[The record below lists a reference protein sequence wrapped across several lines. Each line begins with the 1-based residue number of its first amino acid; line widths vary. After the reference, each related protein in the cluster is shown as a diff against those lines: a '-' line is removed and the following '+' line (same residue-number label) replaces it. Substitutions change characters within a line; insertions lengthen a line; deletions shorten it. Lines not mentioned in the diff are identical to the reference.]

1 MRAPDGR
8 GRHLRP
14 AARLQLLPE
23 DCWWSFADS
32 GLLQAIARGEPAEFG
47 KRGARLRTLV
57 GAMTT
62 EALRYRAVRI
72 VGMLQ
77 LCKLLARQRQGASAR
92 RDGAIPPHY
101 PPSFFVGFG
110 AGSEEALYDRYV
122 RTHPEGVGL
131 IDQTDVAT
139 LGAWHIVGV
148 REAFGSLDAALQ
160 RARAAVLALP
170 PEYQRWRL
178 DFLTS
183 VGIRVAPYAF
193 MRAWCEK
200 LRKKYP
206 SLCEVA
212 FLAADTPAFAAVD
225 AGLPTR
231 CIQHGM
237 IRHSLML
244 PAFTWVDALTPD
256 EATHFRQRLPSA
268 EIAPQSTAGSE
279 IAPDTMSRGILVA
292 SVYLGRA
299 DMQRVSTLLDWASS
313 IRRDVW
319 VRPHPREDRSFWNE
333 EPTRSSVGIED
344 RDASFESAL
353 SRLRPRLVVSWYS
366 TALADALAMG
376 ILPVSVSAA
385 DDPDVADMVYPL
397 YRRCLRWPDD
407 RETIERALVDDDAY
421 RAVLARLRS
430 GWNGESD

>member
-122 RTHPEGVGL
+122 RTHPEGVGR

-292 SVYLGRA
+292 SGSLEGPICSASRRCSTGRHRSGGMCGCARTLGK
-299 DMQRVSTLLDWASS
+299 
-313 IRRDVW
+313 I
-319 VRPHPREDRSFWNE
+319 DRSGTKS
-333 EPTRSSVGIED
+333 PRGPASGSRIGTRLSSLRCPASV
-344 RDASFESAL
+344 RDWSCRGTPPRWRTRWRWESF
-353 SRLRPRLVVSWYS
+353 P
-366 TALADALAMG
+366 
-376 ILPVSVSAA
+376 SVSAA